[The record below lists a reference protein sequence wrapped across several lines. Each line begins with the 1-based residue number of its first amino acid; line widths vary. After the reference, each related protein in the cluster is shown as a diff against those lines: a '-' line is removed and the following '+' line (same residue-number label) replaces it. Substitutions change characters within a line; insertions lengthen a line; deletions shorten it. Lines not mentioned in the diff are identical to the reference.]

1 MCWRIK
7 FYSFIE
13 NLFDAPPFLP
23 QMRYLLPLLAILC
36 LAFVAQPGEAVEV
49 LHNYYSMQDD
59 TEELAGNYPNIAIY
73 SEHASSTGLGLE
85 IFSVDVA
92 LNVTELS
99 EEELAALPTMYV
111 DGVHHGNEGMSAEAA
126 FLFLQDVLERS
137 AADPAYLEGKRLVV
151 TPVMNADGYLEDC
164 RNNWNGVDLN
174 RNYPYMWGMYGTSDT
189 RGSCPAS
196 GTYRGQSE
204 GSEAETQANIEL
216 MRGMNLYVYF
226 SGHTGSNDIVLPWKI
241 TGEFAVPIADWELY
255 ENFLNESTNVSGL
268 TYRDP
273 SGAGESIAWG
283 YGARTAISVIV
294 EVDTMQ
300 WSPILPDGSI
310 REALTNELLMYD
322 LAWENLELFGG
333 HLEIVGETSNSVT
346 MMNIG
351 WGAAYNVT
359 AGNGIIDKIGIGE
372 TVKLSKN
379 SNVLKYNR
387 LIQQGEEE
395 GLTEVTLNLTTITD
409 TNNEATP
416 SISFIPIT
424 ASLLVVAILRR
435 RNEHP
440 N

>member
-1 MCWRIK
+1 MKYI
-7 FYSFIE
+7 
-13 NLFDAPPFLP
+13 
-23 QMRYLLPLLAILC
+23 LPLLAIVF
-36 LAFVAQPGEAVEV
+36 LAFAAQPSEAVEV
-49 LHNYYSMQDD
+49 LHNYNSMKDD
-59 TEELAGNYPNIAIY
+59 TEELASQYPDIAIY
-73 SEHASSTGLGLE
+73 SEHATSTGLGLE

-92 LNVTELS
+92 LNITELT
-99 EEELAALPTMYV
+99 EEELAVLPTMYV

-137 AADPAYLEGKRLVV
+137 TANSSYLEGKRLVV
-151 TPVMNADGYLEDC
+151 TPVMNADGYLQDC

-189 RGSCPAS
+189 RGSCPAP
-196 GTYRGQSE
+196 GTYRGPSE
-204 GSEAETQANIEL
+204 GSEAETQANMEL
-216 MRGMNLYVYF
+216 MKGMNLYVYF

-268 TYRDP
+268 SYRDP

-283 YGARTAISVIV
+283 YGARTAVSVIV

-300 WSPILPDGSI
+300 WSPVLPDGSI
-310 REALTNELLMYD
+310 RGALTNELLMYD

-333 HLEIVGETSNSVT
+333 HLEIVDETSDSVT
-346 MMNIG
+346 VKNIG
-351 WGAAYNVT
+351 WGTAYNIT
-359 AGNGIIDKIGIGE
+359 AGNEIIKKIDIGE
-372 TVKLSKN
+372 TIKLNKN

-395 GLTEVTLNLTTITD
+395 DLTEVTINLTIITD
-409 TNNEATP
+409 TSSETTP
-416 SISFIPIT
+416 LISFIPIT
-424 ASLLVVAILRR
+424 ASLLAVAILRR
-435 RNEHP
+435 RNDHF